1 MSHRGALPYFIRQLT
16 DEELHDKKALAK
28 FIAEQPLLWEL
39 KDEISDPSIAFGAQE
54 QGYHGYPR
62 GFIASELC
70 YRVDPKHRY
79 LGEFLK
85 QEICD
90 PLGIEFYFGL
100 PEQLE
105 PRFAP
110 IYPENPSKTE
120 ALLNGESF
128 SDPQYDLTEGEIK
141 FIRSLRDPN
150 SAVYKFMNVC
160 ELKDL
165 TGNVRKIREVEIA
178 SVNGHTNSRSMA
190 VLAGLC
196 LENGTWDGK
205 SIFKNPSTFQELNRT
220 FDAYKVDNMLEDE
233 IHFTQGGIEK
243 RTNLTHN
250 VIIYGWRG
258 YGGSKITFVPEL
270 SLSLGYVMNQM
281 GSKDTLYDPRPASLI
296 DATLA
301 CAIKL
306 SRK

>member
-1 MSHRGALPYFIRQLT
+1 
-16 DEELHDKKALAK
+16 
-28 FIAEQPLLWEL
+28 
-39 KDEISDPSIAFGAQE
+39 
-54 QGYHGYPR
+54 
-62 GFIASELC
+62 
-70 YRVDPKHRY
+70 

-90 PLGIEFYFGL
+90 PLGIEFHVGL

-110 IYPENPSKTE
+110 VYPPNASKL
-120 ALLNGESF
+120 AAVLKGEKD
-128 SDPQYDLTEGEIK
+128 SDPQYDLTESEKNIHL
-141 FIRSLRDPN
+141 SSSDPN
-150 SAVYKFMNVC
+150 TVVYKVMNVI
-160 ELKDL
+160 EFKDL
-165 TGNVRKIREVEIA
+165 VGNVQKIREVEMA
-178 SVNGHTNSRSMA
+178 SVTGHSNSRSMA

-205 SIFKNPSTFQELNRT
+205 AIFKNPSTFQELNRT
-220 FDAYKVDNMLEDE
+220 FDAYKVDSMLEEE

-250 VIIYGWRG
+250 VIVYGWGG
-258 YGGSKITFVPEL
+258 YGGSKIVFVPEL
-270 SLSLGYVMNQM
+270 SLSVGYVMNQL
-281 GSKDTLYDPRPASLI
+281 GCKTLYDQRNASLI